1 MEAGESFL
9 SCAVNMEWVT
19 PQGSISRKV
28 NYKTASLRLIRNE
41 FREMYMEVSSEKH
54 AAIRLALK
62 AINVFKKFMAEG
74 KASIKFQE
82 AGCTLFISNAPPT
95 NLVSFL
101 RTIFVKM
108 TGDKEQASCSYSK
121 QTMRTKLLSGKTQ
134 AFEEISPVTLAD
146 MHSAKTKISKSSITT
161 PSPPSKKRKAED
173 LSRGPAPKK
182 LYSPSPLTAT
192 SSLNTEQ
199 QRVLEACLSGKNI
212 FFTGSAGTGKSYLL
226 KKIVAAL
233 PPEVTVATAST
244 GVAACHVGEFYATF
258 ASFNYKKY
266 KRLNVCKYFYYLTYE
281 IVIILI
287 IGGTTLHAFAGIGD
301 GRGTLQNLCEKALK
315 LPLVAQK
322 WRKCKHLII
331 DEISMVDGIFF
342 EKLEAVARYVRK
354 NDKPFGGIQLIL
366 CGDFLQLPP
375 VVDKGRNEKKFCFQS
390 PCWDKCIE
398 LCFELK
404 EVHRQK
410 DQEFIS
416 ILNNIRIGRVTKEI
430 SDRLLNTARQK
441 IESDGILATILC
453 SHTNDSKMIN
463 DTKLKDL
470 NGDTKIYSSQDSD
483 NATKL
488 LDMQTIAPSK
498 LVLKIG
504 AQVMLLKNI
513 NVNAGLVNGARGVVI
528 RFEEGFPVVRFK
540 NKKEYTARTERWYVK
555 NSNGTLLC
563 RRQVPLNLAWAFS
576 IHKSQGLTL
585 DCVEMSLSKIFEA
598 GQAYVALSRAQSLDT
613 LRVLDFDSRHV
624 WADPHVLEFYQKFRR
639 RLQQMEIIP
648 LGRPLSDKTNKKI
661 KLRDLIQKHLNH
673 R

>member
-1 MEAGESFL
+1 MEGGESFL
-9 SCAVNMEWVT
+9 SCAVNIEWMT
-19 PQGSISRKV
+19 PQGSIIRKV

-41 FREMYMEVSSEKH
+41 FREMFMEISSERN

-62 AINVFKKFMAEG
+62 GINVFKKFMAEG

-82 AGCTLFISNAPPT
+82 VGCTLFVSNAPPT

-108 TGDKEQASCSYSK
+108 TGDKDQQQTSSK
-121 QTMRTKLLSGKTQ
+121 QSMRSKLLSGKAQ
-134 AFEEISPVTLAD
+134 SFEEISPVTIAD
-146 MHSAKTKISKSSITT
+146 IHSAKTKIPKSTLTT

-173 LSRGPAPKK
+173 MTRGPAPKK

-192 SSLNTEQ
+192 SSLNAEQ

-212 FFTGSAGTGKSYLL
+212 FFTGSAGTGKSFLL
-226 KKIVAAL
+226 KRIVAAL
-233 PPEVTVATAST
+233 PPDVTVPTAST
-244 GVAACHVGEFYATF
+244 GVAACHV
-258 ASFNYKKY
+258 
-266 KRLNVCKYFYYLTYE
+266 
-281 IVIILI
+281 
-287 IGGTTLHAFAGIGD
+287 GGTTLHAFAGIGD
-301 GRGTLQNLCEKALK
+301 GSGSLDNLCERAMKI
-315 LPLVAQK
+315 PLVAQK

-331 DEISMVDGIFF
+331 DEISMVDGTFF
-342 EKLEAVARYVRK
+342 EKLEAVARHVRK

-375 VVDKGRNEKKFCFQS
+375 VVEKGKTGKRFCFQS

-398 LCFELK
+398 ICFELK

-416 ILNNIRIGRVTKEI
+416 ILNSIRIGRVTKEI
-430 SDRLLNTARQK
+430 SDRLLGTARQK

-453 SHTNDSKMIN
+453 SHTNDSKTIN

-470 NGDTKIYSSQDSD
+470 QGETKEFISQDSD
-483 NATKL
+483 NATKV

-498 LVLKIG
+498 LVLKVG

-513 NVNAGLVNGARGVVI
+513 NVNAGLVNGARGVVVK
-528 RFEEGFPVVRFK
+528 FEEGFPVVRFK

-555 NSNGTLLC
+555 NANGTLLC
-563 RRQVPLNLAWAFS
+563 RRQIPLNLAWAFS

-624 WADPHVLEFYQKFRR
+624 WAEPSVLEFYQKFRR

-648 LGRPLSDKTNKKI
+648 LGRPLADKTNKRG
-661 KLRDLIQKHLNH
+661 KLREILEKQLRRK
-673 R
+673 

>member
-1 MEAGESFL
+1 MEGGESFL
-9 SCAVNMEWVT
+9 SCAVNIEWMT
-19 PQGSISRKV
+19 PQGSIIRKV

-41 FREMYMEVSSEKH
+41 FREMFMEISSERN

-62 AINVFKKFMAEG
+62 GINVFKKFMAEG

-82 AGCTLFISNAPPT
+82 VGCTLFVSNAPPT

-108 TGDKEQASCSYSK
+108 TGDKDQQQTSSK
-121 QTMRTKLLSGKTQ
+121 QSMRSKLLSGKAQ
-134 AFEEISPVTLAD
+134 SFEEISPVTIAD
-146 MHSAKTKISKSSITT
+146 IHSAKTKIPKSTLTT

-173 LSRGPAPKK
+173 MTRGPAPKK

-192 SSLNTEQ
+192 SSLNAEQ

-212 FFTGSAGTGKSYLL
+212 FFTGSAGTGKSFLL
-226 KKIVAAL
+226 KRIVAAL
-233 PPEVTVATAST
+233 PPDVTVPTAST
-244 GVAACHVGEFYATF
+244 GVAACHV
-258 ASFNYKKY
+258 
-266 KRLNVCKYFYYLTYE
+266 
-281 IVIILI
+281 
-287 IGGTTLHAFAGIGD
+287 GGTTLHAFAGIGD
-301 GRGTLQNLCEKALK
+301 GSGSLDNLCERAMKI
-315 LPLVAQK
+315 PLVAQK

-331 DEISMVDGIFF
+331 DEISMVDGTFF
-342 EKLEAVARYVRK
+342 EKLEAVARHVRK

-375 VVDKGRNEKKFCFQS
+375 VVEKGKTGKRFCFQS

-398 LCFELK
+398 ICFELK

-416 ILNNIRIGRVTKEI
+416 ILNSIRIGRVTKEI
-430 SDRLLNTARQK
+430 SDRLLGTARQK

-453 SHTNDSKMIN
+453 SHTNDSKTIN

-470 NGDTKIYSSQDSD
+470 HGETKEFISQDSD
-483 NATKL
+483 NATKV

-498 LVLKIG
+498 LVLKVG

-513 NVNAGLVNGARGVVI
+513 NVNAGLVNGARGVVVK
-528 RFEEGFPVVRFK
+528 FEEGFPVVRFK

-555 NSNGTLLC
+555 NANGTLLC
-563 RRQVPLNLAWAFS
+563 RRQIPLNLAWAFS

-624 WADPHVLEFYQKFRR
+624 WAEPSVLEFYQKFRR

-648 LGRPLSDKTNKKI
+648 LGRPLADKTNKRG
-661 KLRDLIQKHLNH
+661 KLREILEKQLLRK
-673 R
+673 